1 LTANAALAAREHA
14 PEYHFDVSLV
24 SDPAGR
30 TYVGGQYVAYPYHLG
45 RTLRNLGD
53 PPGMPTLYIQ
63 SCSGGIFED
72 DDLRCRM
79 NVGANARAHITT
91 AASTI
96 VHTMEEGSAAQRVE
110 INVAAGGYF
119 EYLPDPIILFPDA
132 VLASTLAIRVAPGA
146 TVLAWDSF
154 LAHDPKAEGKI
165 FREFRSELSVTDE
178 KGRLLARDRYRAE
191 GAVFQRAI
199 PGVMGAYRTQGS
211 FMLVS
216 PGSPCAQW
224 ADKLREGFAGNDAA
238 YTGVSELPNGAG
250 VWVRIL
256 APDAAVL
263 RDVLAQAWSR
273 AREMITGIVPAP
285 RRK

>member
-1 LTANAALAAREHA
+1 MTASVALAASERV

-24 SDPAGR
+24 CDPAGR

-53 PPGMPTLYIQ
+53 PPGMPTLYVQ
-63 SCSGGIFED
+63 SCSGGIFEG

-79 NVGANARAHITT
+79 MVGANARAHITT
-91 AASTI
+91 AASII
-96 VHTMEEGSAAQRVE
+96 VHTMEEGSAAQHVE
-110 INVAAGGYF
+110 IDVAAGGYF
-119 EYLPDPIILFPDA
+119 EYFPDPIILFPDA
-132 VLASTLAIRVAPGA
+132 TLASTLSIRVAPGA

-154 LAHDPKAEGKI
+154 LAHDPKAQGKV
-165 FREFRSELSVTDE
+165 FREFSSELSVTDE

-191 GAVFQRAI
+191 GAVFQRVT

-211 FMLVS
+211 FILVC
-216 PGSPCAQW
+216 PGGPCAQW
-224 ADKLREGFAGNDAA
+224 ADKLREALAGHEGA
-238 YTGVSELPNGAG
+238 YAGVSELPNGAG

-263 RDVLAQAWSR
+263 RNALAQAWSC